1 MGQGAGWGLVPWLE
15 DAPEDPLLGGGVPYC
30 PWRGGPWGE
39 HGVCPFDEP
48 LRAGGRSRSAYHVVV
63 PALEDCNPDLRRGVV
78 TVCRWGG
85 RSSSGVRR
93 PAAQRAVSR
102 VGAVACSHCS
112 GRFGS
117 AGWSFSAGARRR
129 RTVPRRVTL
138 MSVFVC
144 QGLAPLD
151 GGDPDV
157 LALGVF
163 AGSPEYEVYDGLV
176 EAVAWGGQ
184 VAEGFDGELGPVL
197 L

>member
-1 MGQGAGWGLVPWLE
+1 M
-15 DAPEDPLLGGGVPYC
+15 
-30 PWRGGPWGE
+30 
-39 HGVCPFDEP
+39 
-48 LRAGGRSRSAYHVVV
+48 
-63 PALEDCNPDLRRGVV
+63 
-78 TVCRWGG
+78 
-85 RSSSGVRR
+85 
-93 PAAQRAVSR
+93 SR

-138 MSVFVC
+138 MSVSCVRAWRHSF
-144 QGLAPLD
+144 

-176 EAVAWGGQ
+176 EAAAWGGQ
-184 VAEGFDGELGPVL
+184 VPEGFDG
-197 L
+197 